1 MVSAGNKSQRRSGDS
16 IYRLP
21 NDRAVTTTSRSILAS
36 RFSATEEVLMTNRGD
51 EQEARQQAIAL
62 FSGLVG
68 AMVLSRAVKKSDP
81 TLSDEIL
88 SSARNTVRLKTVHA

>member
-36 RFSATEEVLMTNRGD
+36 RFSATEEVLMTHNPWLLSKYRLLEKLTREKSAEKRSRYD
-51 EQEARQQAIAL
+51 AL
-62 FSGLVG
+62 QTTF
-68 AMVLSRAVKKSDP
+68 
-81 TLSDEIL
+81 
-88 SSARNTVRLKTVHA
+88 SARLELDIFYPRNFS